1 MAAGHGITDLMK
13 LPTPRDEAT
22 EAELTAGV
30 GPLWQKIAIWRPAA
44 VVFIYKRAA
53 NACAGRQL
61 TEPWGHLPGPATAAA
76 TQVAVPAQIA
86 SATTPPAR
94 TPSSAPSSAP
104 SSSAPSAES
113 GSTTPTPKPALHF
126 ATPEA
131 AMRYLAAAYNRNDLP
146 ALKKVTNEPARAA
159 LVELRKEATN
169 LQLTGCSRQPRG
181 DYVCSFRH
189 DFPAHRHR
197 AGHGQAASWPHRRTS
212 PAGT

>member
-1 MAAGHGITDLMK
+1 M
-13 LPTPRDEAT
+13 
-22 EAELTAGV
+22 
-30 GPLWQKIAIWRPAA
+30 RPAA
-44 VVFIYKRAA
+44 FAPANRSLLGVAA
-53 NACAGRQL
+53 TLAALAVALAAAGCGDGRSS
-61 TEPWGHLPGPATAAA
+61 PATAAA

-197 AGHGQAASWPHRRTS
+197 AGHGQAAFLAA
-212 PAGT
+212 PANKPGWYMTVLLDCD

>member
-1 MAAGHGITDLMK
+1 MRPTAFAPANRSLLGVAAALAVALAAAGCGD
-13 LPTPRDEAT
+13 
-22 EAELTAGV
+22 
-30 GPLWQKIAIWRPAA
+30 
-44 VVFIYKRAA
+44 
-53 NACAGRQL
+53 GRSS
-61 TEPWGHLPGPATAAA
+61 PATAAA
-76 TQVAVPAQIA
+76 TQVAAPAPIA
-86 SATTPPAR
+86 SATTPPAP
-94 TPSSAPSSAP
+94 TPSAAPSSSP

-197 AGHGQAASWPHRRTS
+197 AGHGQAAFLAA
-212 PAGT
+212 PANKPGWYMTVLLDCD

>member
-1 MAAGHGITDLMK
+1 MRPTAFAPANRSLLGAAAALAAALAVALAAAGCGD
-13 LPTPRDEAT
+13 
-22 EAELTAGV
+22 
-30 GPLWQKIAIWRPAA
+30 
-44 VVFIYKRAA
+44 
-53 NACAGRQL
+53 GRSS
-61 TEPWGHLPGPATAAA
+61 PATAAA
-76 TQVAVPAQIA
+76 TQVAAPAPIA
-86 SATTPPAR
+86 SATTPPAP
-94 TPSSAPSSAP
+94 TPSAAPPSAPSSAP
-104 SSSAPSAES
+104 SSES

-197 AGHGQAASWPHRRTS
+197 AGHGQAAFLAA
-212 PAGT
+212 PANKPGWYMTVLLDCD